1 MIYGSVRAVKS
12 LDYFTFTDS
21 LYFGALISATDPGW
35 ILICFCFLFFI
46 EDCFYSNGIS
56 NI

>member
-1 MIYGSVRAVKS
+1 MIYGSLRAVKS
-12 LDYFTFTDS
+12 LNYFTFTDS

-35 ILICFCFLFFI
+35 ILIYFFLI

>member
-12 LDYFTFTDS
+12 LNYFTFTDS

-35 ILICFCFLFFI
+35 ISI
-46 EDCFYSNGIS
+46 
-56 NI
+56 